1 MEIVTNSD
9 EGHYKTALAF
19 SLAQFFF
26 SSIFFPQLWGS
37 ARGWSSA
44 IKEQNRWEISS
55 LEQNYKV
62 TYHTI
67 TSL

>member
-26 SSIFFPQLWGS
+26 VHILHT
-37 ARGWSSA
+37 
-44 IKEQNRWEISS
+44 EIYYFIS
-55 LEQNYKV
+55 LLND
-62 TYHTI
+62 
-67 TSL
+67 

>member
-26 SSIFFPQLWGS
+26 VHIFHT
-37 ARGWSSA
+37 
-44 IKEQNRWEISS
+44 EIYFYFV
-55 LEQNYKV
+55 LK
-62 TYHTI
+62 
-67 TSL
+67 